1 MDALELLYDRAEAD
15 FLAWI
20 AAHDPAGEMTLLEQ
34 IDAYYAHHQGE
45 ARER

>member
-20 AAHDPAGEMTLLEQ
+20 AEHDPNGEMTLPEQ
-34 IDAYYAHHQGE
+34 IDAYYAHHQSQE
-45 ARER
+45 

>member
-20 AAHDPAGEMTLLEQ
+20 AEHDPDGQMTLLEQ
-34 IDAYYAHHQGE
+34 IDAYYAHHQGKD
-45 ARER
+45 